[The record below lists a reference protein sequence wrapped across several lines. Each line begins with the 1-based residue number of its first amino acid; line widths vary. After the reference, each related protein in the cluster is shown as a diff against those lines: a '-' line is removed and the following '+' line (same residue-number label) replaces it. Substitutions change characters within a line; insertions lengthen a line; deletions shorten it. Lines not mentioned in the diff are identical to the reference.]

1 MPTARYPLAM
11 RALPAALLSAL
22 CAPVLAAEVEGEP
35 PEDAPRPKTHA
46 IDTPASPEVAQ
57 GSSSTTEWRATAE
70 TVAPL
75 LRACLAAEGPR
86 TEEREPTRAEVR
98 LKLTV
103 DGEVAWSRVRID
115 GGEIS
120 PDAEACAANA
130 LAPLRFPPNHEPV
143 VVAYTLEV
151 PPPPRPVRAGRPR
164 WLTSLAL
171 GGLCGPTAEEA
182 P

>member
-1 MPTARYPLAM
+1 M
-11 RALPAALLSAL
+11 RALIVAILFAL
-22 CAPVLAAEVEGEP
+22 CVPVLAAEVEGEM

-46 IDTPASPEVAQ
+46 IDTPASPEEAQ
-57 GSSSTTEWRATAE
+57 ASSSTTEWRATAD

-103 DGEVAWSRVRID
+103 DGQVAWSRVRID

-120 PDAEACAANA
+120 PEAEACAANA
-130 LAPLRFPPNHEPV
+130 LAPLRFPSSREPV

-164 WLTSLAL
+164 WLTFLAL
-171 GGLCGPTAEEA
+171 GGLCGPTAAEA